1 MNNEYFAC
9 GIDERG
15 EEGYCNVQDG
25 RGMVVGG
32 VAAVEVAA
40 VEVAAVEVAAV
51 EVAVVEV
58 MDIVDY
64 EIRR

>member
-1 MNNEYFAC
+1 MIGE
-9 GIDERG
+9 

-25 RGMVVGG
+25 RGMIVGG
-32 VAAVEVAA
+32 VAA

>member
-1 MNNEYFAC
+1 LKLV
-9 GIDERG
+9 DERG

-25 RGMVVGG
+25 RGMVVEG
-32 VAAVEVAA
+32 AAA
-40 VEVAAVEVAAV
+40 
-51 EVAVVEV
+51 VEV

>member
-1 MNNEYFAC
+1 MI
-9 GIDERG
+9 GG

-32 VAAVEVAA
+32 VATVEVAA
-40 VEVAAVEVAAV
+40 
-51 EVAVVEV
+51 VEV

>member
-1 MNNEYFAC
+1 MI
-9 GIDERG
+9 GG

-32 VAAVEVAA
+32 GAAVEVAA
-40 VEVAAVEVAAV
+40 VEVAAVEV
-51 EVAVVEV
+51 